1 MSAPTAAA
9 AAVTTSANDDADL
22 PSVSITMLGA
32 GQEVGRSCCVIKHRG
47 KVVVCDVGL
56 HPANNGLS
64 ALPFIDELDWSTV
77 DAILVTHFHVDHAA
91 GLPYVM
97 EKTNFKEGKG
107 KVYMTHPTKAIFR
120 LTMQDAVRIGNNS
133 DDANDR
139 LYTEEDLNNAWQN
152 IIAVDY
158 HQDIAIS
165 SALRFTPYHAGHV
178 LGAAMFMIQIAGL
191 NILYTGDYSREE
203 DRHLVSAEV
212 PPIRP
217 DIMICEST
225 FGVHTLP
232 PRKEKEEQFTTLV
245 SNIVRRGGR
254 CLMPISAFGNVQE
267 LLLILDEYW
276 DAHPELHAIPVLYAS
291 GLAFRGMQ
299 VYRTY
304 IHTMNDRIKSRFSAN
319 RNENPFAFKYVRNL
333 KDFRKW
339 HDDGPCVMMATPQ
352 MLQGAHSRELLEK
365 WAPDRKNGLIVTGY
379 SIEGTMAKNLLK
391 QPEDFLG
398 MRGQKIQRR
407 MTVDEI
413 SFSAHVDFA
422 QNSSFIKQV
431 NPQHIVLVHGEA
443 SVMGRLRLALQ
454 SQYADSDVKIHTPR
468 NCEPLTLTFNTE
480 RVIKVIGSLATK
492 HPKPTQ
498 PLSGLLVQKDYSYTL
513 LDPKDLKDFTGLG
526 TTEIKQRQ
534 TLRLSVG
541 WEVVRWHLE
550 GMYGE
555 VEEESEGGKPVFKIM
570 QAVNVIH
577 SSEQELTLE
586 WVSSV
591 SNDMIADSVLALLC
605 GIDSNYATIKLTS
618 KACDH
623 GHETEKESYQS
634 SILPTHPHPHSLAAK
649 RTAPTSDSK
658 ESSSRIKAN
667 PAIMTDI
674 QQLRRFL
681 LAHFG
686 NVSELVEE
694 EQEGKEDELLMLKVE
709 VDQHVATIDLM
720 TMIVTCKNPALRKRI
735 VSVLQMA
742 QTTISTLSS
751 SFRSTSYTLAKP
763 ETTKADLEK
772 SHEGVMKNEVMT
784 DAGVAVKMEA

>member
-1 MSAPTAAA
+1 MS
-9 AAVTTSANDDADL
+9 VRVLANENSNDADL

-47 KVVVCDVGL
+47 KTVVCDVGL

-64 ALPFIDELDWSTV
+64 ALPFIDELDWSEV

-97 EKTNFKEGKG
+97 ERTNFKEGKG

-120 LTMQDAVRIGNNS
+120 LTMQDAVRIGDNS
-133 DDANDR
+133 NDSGDR

-152 IIAVDY
+152 IIPVDY
-158 HQDIAIS
+158 HQDIVIS
-165 SALRFTPYHAGHV
+165 GGLRFTPYHAGHV
-178 LGAAMFMIQIAGL
+178 LGAAMFMIQIAGI

-217 DIMICEST
+217 DVMICEST

-245 SNIVRRGGR
+245 SNIVKRGGR

-276 DAHPELHAIPVLYAS
+276 DSHPELHNIPVLYAS

-304 IHTMNDRIKSRFSAN
+304 IHTMNDHIKSRFSRN
-319 RNENPFAFKYVRNL
+319 RNDNPFAFKYVRNL

-339 HDDGPCVMMATPQ
+339 QDEGPCVMMATPQ

-391 QPEDFLG
+391 QPEDFIG
-398 MRGQKIQRR
+398 MQGQKIQRR

-468 NCEPLTLTFNTE
+468 NCEPLTLTFNAE

-534 TLRLSVG
+534 SLRLSVG

-555 VEEESEGGKPVFKIM
+555 VEEDVEDGKPVFRIM
-570 QAVNVIH
+570 QAVTIILT
-577 SSEQELTLE
+577 SEQELTLE

-605 GIDSNYATIKLTS
+605 GIDSNYATIKHS
-618 KACDH
+618 VAAP
-623 GHETEKESYQS
+623 S
-634 SILPTHPHPHSLAAK
+634 HPHPHSLAAK
-649 RTAPTSDSK
+649 RKAVSSDEKLPSAK
-658 ESSSRIKAN
+658 TT

-674 QQLRRFL
+674 QLLRKFL
-681 LAHFG
+681 IAHFG
-686 NVSELVEE
+686 NVSELVTEE
-694 EQEGKEDELLMLKVE
+694 LEGKEDELLMLRVE
-709 VDQHVATIDLM
+709 VDEHEATIDLM
-720 TMIVTCKNPALRKRI
+720 TMVVTCKNPALRKRI

-742 QTTISTLSS
+742 QTTISSLAS
-751 SFRSTSYTLAKP
+751 SFRSTSYSLEKP
-763 ETTKADLEK
+763 EKPQEK
-772 SHEGVMKNEVMT
+772 DTDTVAEGVKNEANMEKT
-784 DAGVAVKMEA
+784 DVPATVKMEV